1 MSDALEIT
9 SDPIIS
15 QLSLEETEIP
25 KNYGLFQP
33 ETKKNPTF
41 LQIVQQINNHSA
53 YVINTTPHFFESK
66 KPKLSDYNYNT
77 VQENKMEIDAPVPA
91 DEQ

>member
-33 ETKKNPTF
+33 ETKKNPNF